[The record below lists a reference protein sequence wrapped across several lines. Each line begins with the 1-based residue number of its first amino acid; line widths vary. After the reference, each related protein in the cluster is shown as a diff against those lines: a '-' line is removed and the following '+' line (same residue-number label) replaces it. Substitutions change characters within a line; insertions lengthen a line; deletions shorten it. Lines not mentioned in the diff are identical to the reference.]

1 MVGGNHEERIP
12 VMSAHRVEHVEGAF
26 VIEEGGK
33 RLAETTY
40 RRDGD
45 TLVMPHTWVD
55 DSLRGQGAAKQLVD
69 AAVAYAREHH
79 VTITPV
85 CPFVKAAF
93 AKDTSIHDVLA
104 K

>member
-1 MVGGNHEERIP
+1 
-12 VMSAHRVEHVEGAF
+12 MSDHTIKRVEDAFIIEGPD
-26 VIEEGGK
+26 GK
-33 RLAETTY
+33 RLAETSY
-40 RRDGD
+40 RREGN

-55 DSLRGQGAAKQLVD
+55 DSLRGQGIAKQLVD
-69 AAVAYAREHH
+69 AAVAYARAEH

-93 AKDTSIHDVLA
+93 EKDASIHDVLA